1 MSLKSLDPGIRR
13 DDGKVINQRF
23 LRSINYKYLVVLG
36 AALFLSA
43 CGKAPEPEVEREAR
57 PVKMITV
64 ISGGGELA
72 LEYPGKVAAT
82 QVVSLGFEVA
92 GKIIDL
98 PIEDGMEV
106 EKGDKLGR
114 LDPIDYKAAR
124 DSTRSNLVAM
134 KSAYTR
140 AKNIFKEGAG
150 SQAEVDL
157 SLRDYEVATEDL
169 KKSQKALDD
178 TTLKAPFSGK
188 VGEKIAENYQNV
200 QAKEA
205 ILIFLDD
212 SSLEIDVNVP
222 ERDFVRMTPGLS
234 HKERTERV
242 KPMISVSSVPGRTFP
257 AQLISFTTTAD
268 PVTRTYKAT
277 FAFDNPDDVNI
288 LPGMTARVT
297 LQLPD
302 ELREEAHGTSMT
314 IPVAA
319 TVADEQG
326 NVYVWRF
333 DPDSMA
339 VSRTQ
344 VTLGEMS
351 GSEVQ
356 VITGLK
362 DGDQI
367 AVGGAAHLHEGMLVR
382 PLAK

>member
-1 MSLKSLDPGIRR
+1 MTKKTELYSAKVFFLVLASL
-13 DDGKVINQRF
+13 VI
-23 LRSINYKYLVVLG
+23 
-36 AALFLSA
+36 SA
-43 CGKAPEPEVEREAR
+43 CEKAPEPEAPKESR
-57 PVKMITV
+57 PVKMMTV
-64 ISGGGELA
+64 ISGGGDTS

-82 QVVSLGFEVA
+82 QEVNLGFEVA
-92 GKIIDL
+92 GKIIQL

-106 EKGDKLGR
+106 EEGDVLGR

-124 DSTRSNLVAM
+124 GSARSNLVAM
-134 KSAYTR
+134 KSAYIR
-140 AKNIFKEGAG
+140 AKNIFNEGAG

-157 SLRDYEVATEDL
+157 ALRDYEVSQEQLTKA
-169 KKSQKALDD
+169 QKALDD
-178 TTLKAPFSGK
+178 TALKAPFSGK

-200 QAKEA
+200 QAKEV
-205 ILIFLDD
+205 ILVLLDD

-234 HKERTERV
+234 HEERTERV
-242 KPMISVSSVPGRTFP
+242 KPVIAVSSVPDRTFP
-257 AQLISFTTTAD
+257 ARLISFTTTAD

-297 LQLPD
+297 LHLPD
-302 ELREEAHGTSMT
+302 ELSKEMHGTSMA

-319 TVADEQG
+319 TIADEQG
-326 NVYVWRF
+326 NTYVWRI
-333 DPDSMA
+333 DPESMQ

-344 VTLGEMS
+344 VKLGEMS
-351 GSEVQ
+351 GADVQ
-356 VITGLK
+356 VLAGLQ

-382 PLAK
+382 PLEKKQNSR

>member
-1 MSLKSLDPGIRR
+1 MKSF
-13 DDGKVINQRF
+13 F
-23 LRSINYKYLVVLG
+23 LRSINYKYLVVLMT
-36 AALFLSA
+36 ALFLSA
-43 CGKAPEPEVEREAR
+43 CGKAPEPEVGKETR
-57 PVKMITV
+57 PVKMMTV
-64 ISGGGELA
+64 VLGGGDTT

-92 GKIIDL
+92 GKIIEL

-114 LDPIDYKAAR
+114 LDPVDYKAAR
-124 DSTRSNLVAM
+124 DSKRSNLVAM

-140 AKNIFKEGAG
+140 AKRIFKEGAG

-157 SLRDYEVATEDL
+157 ALRDFEVAREDL
-169 KKSQKALDD
+169 NTVQKALDD
-178 TTLKAPFSGK
+178 TTLQAPFSGK

-234 HKERTERV
+234 HEERTERV
-242 KPMISVSSVPGRTFP
+242 KPMISVSAVPDRTFP

-268 PVTRTYKAT
+268 PITRTYKAT

-297 LQLPD
+297 MQLPD
-302 ELREEAHGTSMT
+302 ELNEEMHGTSMA

-319 TVADEQG
+319 TIADEQG
-326 NVYVWRF
+326 NVYVWRI
-333 DPDSMA
+333 DPESMQI
-339 VSRTQ
+339 SRTQ

-356 VITGLK
+356 VIMGLK

-367 AVGGAAHLHEGMLVR
+367 AVGGASHLHEGMLVR
-382 PLAK
+382 PLEK